1 MKSYLVL
8 RYGQAL
14 SKSILPP
21 IPFCFPPLLSLILK
35 AQNAALSI
43 ASSLV
48 KLLSDEIFIFDI
60 TKK

>member
-8 RYGQAL
+8 RYYQAL

-21 IPFCFPPLLSLILK
+21 IPFCFPPLLSLSSK

-48 KLLSDEIFIFDI
+48 YPLSAKIFTFD
-60 TKK
+60 TAKK